1 MKEHGLTLQ
10 QGLKLCRS
18 KRWFVNPNLGFM
30 KQLQVYAAELKDKR
44 AKEDSGSQIKGLPLI
59 GISSQAEAL
68 ENLASAAARSSSYSN
83 ATNNNTPGNRLAG
96 SKLIMSDKQKMTQ
109 STGFNSS

>member
-1 MKEHGLTLQ
+1 LTLQ

-44 AKEDSGSQIKGLPLI
+44 AKEDGNQIKGLPLI
-59 GISSQAEAL
+59 GIS
-68 ENLASAAARSSSYSN
+68 N
-83 ATNNNTPGNRLAG
+83 
-96 SKLIMSDKQKMTQ
+96 
-109 STGFNSS
+109 